1 MASRDDADAHS
12 LVTGAWP
19 QAALALRERQAV
31 LPLCGASPTS
41 ASSFSMRDCLRRT
54 STTSASSSSMRNCLR
69 RTSSSAISKCL
80 PLSSISANSFR
91 PATSNRP
98 QRLAAARSRASK
110 SSIRLAANSASSHNT
125 SCTSREGSEGGDGS
139 SSTSCSPCSPLPAPQ
154 LRLVAGDSA
163 APAFAAAEATLAAAA
178 AFEHSSFAR
187 ARASSASLARSA
199 SSLL

>member
-69 RTSSSAISKCL
+69 RTSSSALSKCQ

-154 LRLVAGDSA
+154 LRLAGDSA
-163 APAFAAAEATLAAAA
+163 APAFAAAEATPAAAA
-178 AFEHSSFAR
+178 AFEHSSSAR

-199 SSLL
+199 SSPL